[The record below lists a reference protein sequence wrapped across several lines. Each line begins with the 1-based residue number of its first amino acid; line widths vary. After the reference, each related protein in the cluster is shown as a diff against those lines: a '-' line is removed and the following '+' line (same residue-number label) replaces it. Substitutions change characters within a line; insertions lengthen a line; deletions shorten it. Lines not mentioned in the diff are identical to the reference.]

1 MSIRIGEQMTEKPKE
16 YGIKL
21 KAIVKA
27 HSSDDAKKIIED
39 ILTESGLWNEVDE
52 VEELE
57 ED

>member
-1 MSIRIGEQMTEKPKE
+1 MTEKPKE